1 MTKTLGQNLERFLP
15 IGGGRSCELY
25 VANLICY
32 KELGVAMSA
41 TRESKALFLRSG
53 GKLADSRV
61 APGHVCAHL
70 LLALALKY
78 YNHKAV
84 DRERCGQL

>member
-1 MTKTLGQNLERFLP
+1 
-15 IGGGRSCELY
+15 
-25 VANLICY
+25 
-32 KELGVAMSA
+32 MSA